1 MKWIFSIGAI
11 FAVFFGIISGKI
23 SQVSTAAI
31 GGGAEAVKLFL
42 SIAGAICFWSGVM
55 KVAQQA
61 NITSMIAK
69 LFKPILNKLFRNP
82 SIDAIEAASMN
93 ISANLLGLGNAA
105 TPFGIEAMKRFQ
117 KYEKKDD
124 YASHNMIL
132 FCVINTAALQIIPTT
147 ISTIRLEHGSV
158 WPMKIMLPMLLS
170 SLTTLL
176 FSIIAVKIFARF
188 WEDKK

>member
-31 GGGAEAVKLFL
+31 GGGTEAVKLFL

-82 SIDAIEAASMN
+82 SIDAIEAVSMN
-93 ISANLLGLGNAA
+93 VSANLLGLGNAA
-105 TPFGIEAMKRFQ
+105 TPFGIDAMKRFQ
-117 KYEKKDD
+117 KYEKKDG

-147 ISTIRLEHGSV
+147 ISTIRLEHGSA

-170 SLTTLL
+170 SLTTML
-176 FSIIAVKIFARF
+176 FSIIAVKIFAQF
-188 WEDKK
+188 WGDKK